1 MVRLTG
7 SALHS
12 RPDINNRSEIMW
24 SESYPP
30 LVSDIYLFSRG
41 IVQKLTD
48 DSYYD
53 VAARIND
60 HGDYAYLIARDYFG
74 NSDIAWHLGG
84 KFTIH
89 DSFNSPNA
97 HPDINNSGQVVWDET
112 FTSDASDQRV
122 FFFNG
127 QQVQQITF
135 NGICNHA
142 PRLNNLGE
150 IVISATNT
158 NLPSGASAILLFAE
172 GVVTPLTSVNK
183 LRAGPIN
190 NDHGQIVWSEADLD
204 GLNDKIML
212 WEDGVASPFVQGN
225 DVVGAS
231 IGNNGDITYL
241 AWDEPLRLYEQV
253 LFRASEKVFY
263 HLPDLGLSH
272 GAWAAI
278 NDCGELAWLARPL
291 NDGDTV
297 VLVLRR
303 IAPNGDFNHDCR
315 IDAYDFSILE
325 NCFTGPD
332 AGPADGL
339 LADCTRADFDDDGDV
354 DETDVSAFLGA
365 AGGPA
370 APVPDCQ
377 AIALCGS

>member
-1 MVRLTG
+1 
-7 SALHS
+7 
-12 RPDINNRSEIMW
+12 
-24 SESYPP
+24 
-30 LVSDIYLFSRG
+30 
-41 IVQKLTD
+41 
-48 DSYYD
+48 
-53 VAARIND
+53 
-60 HGDYAYLIARDYFG
+60 
-74 NSDIAWHLGG
+74 
-84 KFTIH
+84 
-89 DSFNSPNA
+89 
-97 HPDINNSGQVVWDET
+97 
-112 FTSDASDQRV
+112 
-122 FFFNG
+122 
-127 QQVQQITF
+127 
-135 NGICNHA
+135 
-142 PRLNNLGE
+142 
-150 IVISATNT
+150 
-158 NLPSGASAILLFAE
+158 
-172 GVVTPLTSVNK
+172 
-183 LRAGPIN
+183 
-190 NDHGQIVWSEADLD
+190 
-204 GLNDKIML
+204 
-212 WEDGVASPFVQGN
+212 
-225 DVVGAS
+225 
-231 IGNNGDITYL
+231 
-241 AWDEPLRLYEQV
+241 V